1 MAKKLL
7 SYADLVTGA
16 NAETL
21 RAALEAR
28 IKIDEM
34 LIAREE
40 AYQKIAAL
48 EEQINEVVGS
58 DAFEFDEPEV
68 NIAWGGRSPKKKVAP
83 KKTPITKPTPPVEET
98 TDTEKEGTPKDDV
111 KKSDDSSE
119 ELSYVDDENSETQD

>member
-1 MAKKLL
+1 MAKKSL

-34 LIAREE
+34 LILREE
-40 AYQKIAAL
+40 AYQKIATL

-68 NIAWGGRSPKKKVAP
+68 NIAWGGRSPKKKAVP
-83 KKTPITKPTPPVEET
+83 KKTPIVPPASSVDESSES
-98 TDTEKEGTPKDDV
+98 KNKKNVKDA
-111 KKSDDSSE
+111 KNEAEAE
-119 ELSYVDDENSETQD
+119 ELSYVDDGETQD

>member
-40 AYQKIAAL
+40 AYQQIAAL
-48 EEQINEVVGS
+48 EAQINEVVGS

-68 NIAWGGRSPKKKVAP
+68 NIAWGGRSPKKKAAP
-83 KKTPITKPTPPVEET
+83 KKTPIVTAIEPVDESS
-98 TDTEKEGTPKDDV
+98 DSKDEKKVKDA
-111 KKSDDSSE
+111 KNEAEAE
-119 ELSYVDDENSETQD
+119 ELSYVDDETDETQD

>member
-34 LIAREE
+34 LILREE

-68 NIAWGGRSPKKKVAP
+68 TIAWGGRSPKKKAVP
-83 KKTPITKPTPPVEET
+83 KKTPIVKAIPEDVENSEIKEEKKA
-98 TDTEKEGTPKDDV
+98 DTETKATE
-111 KKSDDSSE
+111 SAE
-119 ELSYVDDENSETQD
+119 ELSYVDEETNENQD